1 MGMSIFLVIIC
12 FLMFIFSIT
21 IILSNNPILS
31 ILSLICS
38 AIGVS
43 LMLFFLGFEFLPY
56 LILMIYVGAV
66 AILFLFITMM
76 INLNLHFNKDLCVGK
91 KVIYLVSFI
100 KMVTFFYALI
110 HNMRYFD
117 TAPYSIT
124 WVMNFVSYKQSDIL
138 LFGNSL
144 YYYFSIH
151 TILISCLLLVGM
163 VGSIAICLSNKK
175 KIQFF

>member
-1 MGMSIFLVIIC
+1 MSIFLIIIC
-12 FLMFIFSIT
+12 FLIFVFSII
-21 IILSNNPILS
+21 IILSNNPIAS

-38 AIGVS
+38 AVGISVI
-43 LMLFFLGFEFLPY
+43 LFSLGFEFLPY

-66 AILFLFITMM
+66 TVLFLFITMM
-76 INLNLHFNKDLCVGK
+76 INLNLHFIKDCCVGK
-91 KVIYLVSFI
+91 RLIYLISYI
-100 KMVTFFYALI
+100 KMVTFFYVLI

-117 TAPYSIT
+117 EAPYSII
-124 WVMNFVSYKQSDIL
+124 WVMNFISYKQSDIL

-163 VGSIAICLSNKK
+163 VGAIAICLVKKK
-175 KIQFF
+175 KIQFS

>member
-1 MGMSIFLVIIC
+1 MSIFLTIIC
-12 FLMFIFSIT
+12 FLIFILSI
-21 IILSNNPILS
+21 IVILSNNPIIS

-38 AIGVS
+38 TIGIS
-43 LMLFFLGFEFLPY
+43 IILFFLGFEFLPY

-76 INLNLHFNKDLCVGK
+76 INLNLHFDKNLSIGK

-117 TAPYSIT
+117 NMPYSII
-124 WVMNFVSYKQSDIL
+124 WIMNFISYKQSDIL

-144 YYYFSIH
+144 YYYFSTH
-151 TILISCLLLVGM
+151 TVLISCLLLVGM
-163 VGSIAICLSNKK
+163 VGSIAICLSNNK
-175 KIQFF
+175 KIQVF

>member
-1 MGMSIFLVIIC
+1 MSIFLVVIC
-12 FLMFIFSIT
+12 FLIFVFSIT
-21 IILSNNPILS
+21 IILSNNPIIS

-38 AIGVS
+38 AIGISVT
-43 LMLFFLGFEFLPY
+43 LFFLGFEFLPY

-76 INLNLHFNKDLCVGK
+76 INLNLHFSKDFCVGK
-91 KVIYLVSFI
+91 KIIYLVSFI
-100 KMVTFFYALI
+100 KMMTFFYTLI

-117 TAPYSIT
+117 NAPYSIT
-124 WVMNFVSYKQSDIL
+124 WVMNFISYKQSDIL

-151 TILISCLLLVGM
+151 TILIACLLLVGM
-163 VGSIAICLSNKK
+163 VGSIALCLSNKQ
-175 KIQFF
+175 KIQFS